1 MNQPFMSGHVKI
13 YNFMT
18 SLLESNFNI
27 SYKRIAVLYCL
38 IHIRLFANKAF
49 VLPNACLEK
58 AMLQR
63 QRVCW
68 RLLENWLRHLF
79 LCNAQNNK
87 KEKII
92 SKRGDFRLIIIE
104 M

>member
-38 IHIRLFANKAF
+38 IHIRLFANKVF

-68 RLLENWLRHLF
+68 RLLENWLRHLLF
-79 LCNAQNNK
+79 AMP
-87 KEKII
+87 KII
-92 SKRGDFRLIIIE
+92 RKKKSFRNEATLD
-104 M
+104 